1 MATPK
6 AEPKIYTGIGLDFET
21 GSLDCTSGACTQLAM
36 QAVRLDTWEQ
46 TDRYVQ
52 YIAPY
57 EKQDIGG
64 ARRKVLRNRHE
75 QEERTLMDYQPEALN
90 YSGIS
95 MEQLERQGVDLK
107 QVGESVIAFAR
118 KNTLSK
124 GHQGKPILIGQNI
137 PFDIGFLQQLM
148 NYTGQLKEFEKVFA
162 GTKDFYGNFQPHY
175 IDTIFIAR
183 MALAHDP
190 SVTSYKLELIAERL
204 GIELDD
210 AHDADADV
218 TATLNIGRVCSGRM
232 RNMESE
238 GNILIQKPEK
248 SRQYFK
254 I

>member
-52 YIAPY
+52 YIYPY

-95 MEQLERQGVDLK
+95 MEQLERQGADLK

-124 GHQGKPILIGQNI
+124 GHQG
-137 PFDIGFLQQLM
+137 
-148 NYTGQLKEFEKVFA
+148 
-162 GTKDFYGNFQPHY
+162 
-175 IDTIFIAR
+175 
-183 MALAHDP
+183 
-190 SVTSYKLELIAERL
+190 
-204 GIELDD
+204 
-210 AHDADADV
+210 
-218 TATLNIGRVCSGRM
+218 
-232 RNMESE
+232 
-238 GNILIQKPEK
+238 
-248 SRQYFK
+248 
-254 I
+254 